1 MSHSTPHDAL
11 FKAVLSDPTN
21 AAEHLRSALPSTVL
35 RHLDLETLE
44 VDQESLV
51 DKQLADRHGDLLF
64 HVRLGAQEGLL
75 HLLFEHRST
84 PEPDMPLRLLG
95 YILRI
100 WERWRARRGPSKP
113 LPPILPLVLYHG
125 QDRWRAPL
133 RFADVVF
140 QDPALRAD
148 IGRYCPDFEYLL
160 QDLSR
165 YEDHDLQGTALAQMM
180 LLLLKHVRNPDLPRL
195 LPRWTQVM
203 LGVLSSTGLIG
214 VRLVLQ
220 YLVEATDTVSAPDLV
235 GWLRE
240 ITSAGAQEEVMTL
253 AQQWLNEGIE
263 KGIEKGRRQQLL
275 RLVALRFGDV
285 PEAAKAR
292 LGAGGQAELDRWE
305 ERLLFAASLEE
316 MLEQ

>member
-1 MSHSTPHDAL
+1 MP
-11 FKAVLSDPTN
+11 
-21 AAEHLRSALPSTVL
+21 
-35 RHLDLETLE
+35 
-44 VDQESLV
+44 
-51 DKQLADRHGDLLF
+51 
-64 HVRLGAQEGLL
+64 
-75 HLLFEHRST
+75 LFEPHAGACCRSPHSPT
-84 PEPDMPLRLLG
+84 SSSAAGL
-95 YILRI
+95 
-100 WERWRARRGPSKP
+100 APSADAP
-113 LPPILPLVLYHG
+113 SSGSHQRSISSSTASNG
-125 QDRWRAPL
+125 RAPL
-133 RFADVVF
+133 RVADVVF

-180 LLLLKHVRNPDLPRL
+180 LLLLKHVRDPDLPRL

-253 AQQWLNEGIE
+253 AQQWLDE
-263 KGIEKGRRQQLL
+263 GIEKGRRQTLL
-275 RLVALRFGDV
+275 RLVALRFGEV
-285 PEAAKAR
+285 PEAAESR
-292 LGAGGQAELDRWE
+292 IGAAGPAELDRWE